1 MRLRRHYCAIIPITN
16 ASQHAG
22 EEPAAADAN
31 LSALETYLRQVFD
44 RVDTGGDGEISVVE
58 AIKALRTDDEF
69 AELLGFEEATRVK
82 ASDGSKDRLTLA
94 LAALDSDGDKCVS
107 WEEFRRAAL
116 GDVEEADA
124 PVVVVEPEPPVA
136 AAPPA
141 EAAEPA
147 DANVAA
153 LEAYLREVF
162 ERVDASGDGAIS
174 VEEAVAALRDDDDF
188 AEILGVESSR
198 NDVLAA
204 IRAVDADGDARRH
217 ADLRRL
223 RHATP
228 AAPRRAPCT

>member
-1 MRLRRHYCAIIPITN
+1 
-16 ASQHAG
+16 
-22 EEPAAADAN
+22 
-31 LSALETYLRQVFD
+31 
-44 RVDTGGDGEISVVE
+44 GDGEISVVE

-116 GDVEEADA
+116 GEIEEADA

-153 LEAYLREVF
+153 LEAYLRQVF

-198 NDVLAA
+198 DDVLAA
-204 IRAVDADGDARRH
+204 IRAVDADGDARISW
-217 ADLRRL
+217 AEFRRAAL
-223 RHATP
+223 GEAEDDAAAAEPEEP
-228 AAPRRAPCT
+228 AAAELAVEPTP

>member
-1 MRLRRHYCAIIPITN
+1 MEEAPVALAAAPAPPLAVAESPAAAPEYFPAAEEEPLDEPTPSEP
-16 ASQHAG
+16 AEEPLDEEPTP

-124 PVVVVEPEPPVA
+124 PSSSWSRATRRRGA
-136 AAPPA
+136 A
-141 EAAEPA
+141 
-147 DANVAA
+147 
-153 LEAYLREVF
+153 
-162 ERVDASGDGAIS
+162 G
-174 VEEAVAALRDDDDF
+174 
-188 AEILGVESSR
+188 SR
-198 NDVLAA
+198 
-204 IRAVDADGDARRH
+204 
-217 ADLRRL
+217 
-223 RHATP
+223 
-228 AAPRRAPCT
+228 